1 MTVDPASAATQAA
14 SLASVAK
21 QGFLAE
27 QHKLAQLQMVQAAT
41 VSGELTKG
49 AQGAAKRA
57 TLEPAAS
64 SSFTPEP
71 FSSEFA
77 QRLSAVNGAAQRAQA
92 AAVQALGHDALRGGS
107 QMLRTRAAG
116 TLSDSSFMASQM
128 ALPTRTTRNGLA
140 LDYFHLGGLP
150 AAAAVRF
157 AKREVAGA
165 MAKPAAASPGLNSV
179 EAMAQKAVQQGT
191 ATVVTR
197 WQKAGI
203 LPMPINMGW
212 TSSIKKVKE
221 QVGEKVDRA
230 QKAVAKVAKD
240 AAVQDSAASAAV
252 GASSNASPK
261 ATAKAP
267 TAERAA
273 AKLVRSGGP
282 AGNTDETRLDKLEKE
297 VQKLKREKAME
308 DKLKALQVEQA
319 KLESKYPRIRTPAPS
334 SSAKA

>member
-150 AAAAVRF
+150 AAARLG
-157 AKREVAGA
+157 RRGDGGAGA
-165 MAKPAAASPGLNSV
+165 
-179 EAMAQKAVQQGT
+179 
-191 ATVVTR
+191 
-197 WQKAGI
+197 AGA
-203 LPMPINMGW
+203 G
-212 TSSIKKVKE
+212 
-221 QVGEKVDRA
+221 RA
-230 QKAVAKVAKD
+230 GRRPTY
-240 AAVQDSAASAAV
+240 SAALPLRRRQ
-252 GASSNASPK
+252 SPHSP
-261 ATAKAP
+261 P
-267 TAERAA
+267 TSR
-273 AKLVRSGGP
+273 
-282 AGNTDETRLDKLEKE
+282 
-297 VQKLKREKAME
+297 
-308 DKLKALQVEQA
+308 
-319 KLESKYPRIRTPAPS
+319 RTLPHPFVF
-334 SSAKA
+334 